1 MTALVQVGTNLAGQL
16 QTRCGLGAY
25 VPGQAPPFPALFVP
39 PPSIPEPPDDLAFAN
54 FTALYEVAIL
64 VAPEPVQLPV
74 LMSFIDPRSDKSVW
88 QAVQADRTLGGLN
101 VDAHVGATR
110 GLSAE
115 EAAGYDAW
123 GQAVTVIVFV
133 S

>member
-1 MTALVQVGTNLAGQL
+1 MTGLAEVGGNLAVQL
-16 QTRCGLGAY
+16 QNRCGLGAY

-39 PPSIPEPPDDLAFAN
+39 PPAIPEPPDDLAFAN
-54 FTALYEVAIL
+54 FTAVYEVFVL

-74 LMSFIDPRSDKSVW
+74 LMSFIDPRSDKSIW
-88 QAVQADRTLGGLN
+88 QAVQADRTLGGLD
-101 VDAHVGATR
+101 VDAHVAATR

-123 GQAVTVIVFV
+123 GQSVTVIVFV